1 MGSPTTRISG
11 QRFRGAT
18 AIHAESAVSI
28 AQVNVTPR
36 IFVSMGTSP
45 SMQPRECAR
54 RPDEKV
60 MEVV

>member
-18 AIHAESAVSI
+18 VIHAESAGSI

-54 RPDEKV
+54 RPDEV